1 MKTEIWKDVVGYK
14 GLYQVSNLGRI
25 KSLPRNGTVK
35 TDVYLKAR
43 DNGKGYMQVSLRNG
57 TPKTKY
63 VHIIVAESFLDY
75 KANKGVVCVD
85 HINSIKNDNK
95 LDNLRVITPRENV
108 SRYNRSNTNTT
119 GVYKV
124 RNRYRA
130 IISVKNTRYDLG
142 YFDNIES
149 AKLSYELKLNQIT
162 NEQ

>member
-1 MKTEIWKDVVGYK
+1 MNTEIWKDVVGYK

-35 TDVYLKAR
+35 TDVYLKAK
-43 DNGKGYMQVSLRNG
+43 DNGKGYMQVSLNNG

-149 AKLSYELKLNQIT
+149 AKLSYQLKLNQIT

>member
-1 MKTEIWKDVVGYK
+1 MKVEIWKDVIGYK
-14 GLYQVSNLGRI
+14 DLYQVSNLGRI

-35 TDVYLKAR
+35 TDLYLKPK
-43 DNGKGYMQVSLRNG
+43 DNGKGYLQVVLRNG
-57 TPKTKY
+57 KPKTKY
-63 VHIIVAESFLDY
+63 VHIIVAESFLGY
-75 KANKGVVCVD
+75 KVNKGVVCVD

-124 RNRYRA
+124 RNRYMA
-130 IISVKNTRYDLG
+130 IISVKNTRYYLG
-142 YFDNIES
+142 YFDNVES

>member
-1 MKTEIWKDVVGYK
+1 MKIEIWKDVVGYK

-35 TDVYLKAR
+35 TDVYLKAK
-43 DNGKGYMQVSLRNG
+43 DNGKGYMQVLLRNG
-57 TPKTKY
+57 NSKTKY
-63 VHIIVAESFLDY
+63 VHILVAESFLDY
-75 KANKGVVCVD
+75 IANKGVICVD

-95 LDNLRVITPRENV
+95 LENLRVITPRENV
-108 SRYNRSNTNTT
+108 SRHNRSNTNTT

-124 RNRYRA
+124 RNKYRA

-142 YFDNIES
+142 YFDNVES